1 MDSKQ
6 VHELRIKKVELSQ
19 SYQAKK
25 DINPNYLDR
34 VKAAQIASISR
45 KLNDLARLEELEV
58 IENRAKA
65 VKLLES
71 LKNDFKDNTNMYIKV
86 NTIYKLLTKNRGY

>member
-6 VHELRIKKVELSQ
+6 IHELRIKKVELSQ
-19 SYQAKK
+19 AYQAKK